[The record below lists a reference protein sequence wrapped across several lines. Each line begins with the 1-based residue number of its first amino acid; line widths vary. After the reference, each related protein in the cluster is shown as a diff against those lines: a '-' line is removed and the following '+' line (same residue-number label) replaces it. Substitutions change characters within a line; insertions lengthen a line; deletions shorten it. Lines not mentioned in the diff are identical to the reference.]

1 MSLVPV
7 AVLDWP
13 AGPDTRAQWAGLVAG
28 AGIEE
33 EALEAEQ
40 EMTNRHC
47 RLAELLR
54 QVRSGRV
61 EHRLT
66 LFWPPQHSSEAELAV
81 VTLPLPRLDT
91 PPALYCAWLDLLT
104 RSNSPLNT
112 ELCKQLELRL
122 DCRELPPVLLVRG
135 NQQSVLTFYS

>member
-54 QVRSGRV
+54 QVRTGTESDTAGLSSGR
-61 EHRLT
+61 R
-66 LFWPPQHSSEAELAV
+66 S
-81 VTLPLPRLDT
+81 
-91 PPALYCAWLDLLT
+91 T
-104 RSNSPLNT
+104 R
-112 ELCKQLELRL
+112 
-122 DCRELPPVLLVRG
+122 VRR
-135 NQQSVLTFYS
+135 SWRW